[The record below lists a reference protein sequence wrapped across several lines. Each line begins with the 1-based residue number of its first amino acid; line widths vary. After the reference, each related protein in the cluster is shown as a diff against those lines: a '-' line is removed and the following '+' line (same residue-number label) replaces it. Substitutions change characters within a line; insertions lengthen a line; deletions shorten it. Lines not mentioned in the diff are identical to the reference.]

1 MNILKAMERVGGA
14 VDSLEK
20 LEEASGYGKPLLS
33 YHVMGG
39 KEARGL
45 AELGLV
51 EVEKGDRGRLL
62 TTLTTLGKLL
72 VVSNN
77 KINSVPNT

>member
-1 MNILKAMERVGGA
+1 
-14 VDSLEK
+14 
-20 LEEASGYGKPLLS
+20 
-33 YHVMGG
+33 MGG